1 MSVTTIIHIE
11 EANLTKKVLRD
22 WMNSLRGTKD
32 KKFLLIKKNG
42 TKINLYYRKNV
53 YAYALTNEFDSFINC
68 HGIDR
73 IEEFLFY
80 RYVVDRGDELFSKS

>member
-32 KKFLLIKKNG
+32 KKF
-42 TKINLYYRKNV
+42 Y
-53 YAYALTNEFDSFINC
+53 
-68 HGIDR
+68 
-73 IEEFLFY
+73 
-80 RYVVDRGDELFSKS
+80 